1 MALRILLDFLQD
13 PKGLRY
19 YDKLILFLAKF
30 SYVLL
35 HVVARL
41 IIGKARRNRLFK
53 ARALTWLNFL
63 PPRVREIRLLA
74 PFGYTFIA
82 YPSIPFTLFTH
93 MTGELELRR
102 SFAPKEGETV
112 IDVGANVGA
121 YTLLAAKLV
130 GENGRVVAL
139 EPEPINFNLLKRNI
153 EINGFKNVILLQL
166 AAWNKDGSAV
176 MEIRRNIADHTLS
189 PQFGS
194 TEALFQMEVQTARID
209 SLTRK
214 IGIRKV
220 DWLKVDVEGAEYEVL
235 MGCRNLLASSRAH
248 VLIEVHLPEVLEP
261 IINLLKKLGYQI
273 YRMPT
278 RYKQVYIFA
287 QKNN

>member
-1 MALRILLDFLQD
+1 
-13 PKGLRY
+13 
-19 YDKLILFLAKF
+19 
-30 SYVLL
+30 
-35 HVVARL
+35 
-41 IIGKARRNRLFK
+41 
-53 ARALTWLNFL
+53 
-63 PPRVREIRLLA
+63 
-74 PFGYTFIA
+74 
-82 YPSIPFTLFTH
+82 

-220 DWLKVDVEGAEYEVL
+220 DWLKVDVEGAEYKVL